1 MSILITFIKDRSSK
15 QLIPGVIDVA
25 VVEVEGVVSDLFLM
39 LVLSAIVS
47 LLDDVLSDVGN
58 LDVAKE

>member
-1 MSILITFIKDRSSK
+1 MFIKDRSSK
-15 QLIPGVIDVA
+15 QLIPGVSDVA
-25 VVEVEGVVSDLFLM
+25 VVEVEGVVSGLFLV

-47 LLDDVLSDVGN
+47 LLEDVLSDVGN